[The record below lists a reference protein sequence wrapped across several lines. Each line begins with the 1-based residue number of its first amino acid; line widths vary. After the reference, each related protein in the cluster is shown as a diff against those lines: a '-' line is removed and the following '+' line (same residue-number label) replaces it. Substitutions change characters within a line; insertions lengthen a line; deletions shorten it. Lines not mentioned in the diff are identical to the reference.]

1 MAYYLDG
8 KTPKIL
14 HQSYVAEAGGARSA
28 FSFFKG
34 GLLYTVEFLSGT
46 GNGDAKVFKLEPKG
60 AGLTLVNALK
70 FEKMQFKL
78 EDLGLKKEDTIDLT
92 KMDWKE
98 FK

>member
-1 MAYYLDG
+1 
-8 KTPKIL
+8 
-14 HQSYVAEAGGARSA
+14 
-28 FSFFKG
+28 
-34 GLLYTVEFLSGT
+34 
-46 GNGDAKVFKLEPKG
+46 VFKLEPKG

-70 FEKMQFKL
+70 FEKMEFKL

>member
-1 MAYYLDG
+1 MERLQ
-8 KTPKIL
+8 KSCIKVTLPKP
-14 HQSYVAEAGGARSA
+14 
-28 FSFFKG
+28 
-34 GLLYTVEFLSGT
+34 VELEVPLVSSKADCST
-46 GNGDAKVFKLEPKG
+46 RLNSCLGDAKVFKLEPKG

-78 EDLGLKKEDTIDLT
+78 EDLGLKQEDTIDLT